1 MYDVARGHHTDGT
14 NDGGNGY
21 DVEDDFFVRHAPGS
35 TVTVSPREI
44 RPPVVTVTA
53 TPTAGSSLP
62 TAGMSTRWGSATVR
76 RIAGSF
82 GRSPCGS
89 VVMTQRTI
97 VSITWRR
104 TPLPAFSGLPIP
116 AASTNPPSA
125 PLAALTQ

>member
-1 MYDVARGHHTDGT
+1 YDVAGGDYADRTD
-14 NDGGNGY
+14 DGGNG
-21 DVEDDFFVRHAPGS
+21 DNVEDDFFVRHAAGS

-62 TAGMSTRWGSATVR
+62 TTGISTRWWSATVR

-97 VSITWRR
+97 VSITSRR
-104 TPLPAFSGLPIP
+104 TTFPTARGLPIQLS
-116 AASTNPPSA
+116 ST
-125 PLAALTQ
+125 